1 MNIREIT
8 IIIKNPEQLTNATTP
23 IVNYEF
29 DQKLELGFENS
40 SPILQSSHSNYYVN
54 YCINYPYSI
63 FIF

>member
-8 IIIKNPEQLTNATTP
+8 VIIKNPIVTP

-40 SPILQSSHSNYYVN
+40 SPILQSSHGNYYVI